1 MEREIYYDKLEAEAL
16 LETPNYVDIS
26 NLDLCMRIK
35 LLLQMFEQ
43 APIVDDSIPDYDIL
57 EIVAKN
63 ILMQGKIKNWFG
75 KRIDTDLSK
84 NKVLTNVFNK
94 YTGENVL
101 ENLVILIQKE
111 S

>member
-1 MEREIYYDKLEAEAL
+1 MEREIYYDKLETEAL
-16 LETPNYVDIS
+16 LEIPTYVDIS
-26 NLDLCMRIK
+26 NLDLYMRSK
-35 LLLQMFEQ
+35 LLLQMFQ
-43 APIVDDSIPDYDIL
+43 KAPVVDDSIPDYDRL

-63 ILMQGKIKNWFG
+63 ILLQGKIKNWFG

-84 NKVLTNVFNK
+84 DKVLTNVFNK

-101 ENLVILIQKE
+101 ENLIILIEKE

>member
-1 MEREIYYDKLEAEAL
+1 MERENYYDRLEAEAL
-16 LETPNYVDIS
+16 QESPNYVDIS
-26 NLDLCMRIK
+26 NLDLCMRVK
-35 LLLQMFEQ
+35 LLFQMFQ
-43 APIVDDSIPDYDIL
+43 IAPIVDDSIPDYDRL
-57 EIVAKN
+57 EIVGKN

-84 NKVLTNVFNK
+84 DKVLTNVFNK
-94 YTGENVL
+94 YTAENIL